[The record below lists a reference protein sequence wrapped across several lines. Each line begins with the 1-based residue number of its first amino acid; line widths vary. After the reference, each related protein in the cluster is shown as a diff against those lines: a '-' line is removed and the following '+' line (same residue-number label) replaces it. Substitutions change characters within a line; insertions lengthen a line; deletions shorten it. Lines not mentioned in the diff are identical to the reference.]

1 MTHDK
6 MLLVQN
12 SKDIAQKPTIASAL
26 VDSQSIPFVTIT
38 GERAR
43 CVDAKLFTPVK
54 TIV

>member
-1 MTHDK
+1 MIDDK
-6 MLLVQN
+6 ILLVQN
-12 SKDIAQKPTIASAL
+12 SKDIGQKPTIASAL